1 MEGSY
6 VYYSNRLYKAR
17 HLEYVTDKRLSSHS
31 YMNYMLLRLLKMF
44 KYENLPDTIPSE
56 CLELYLLMNGTAF
69 VTEVKGDLYVFEGTM
84 GGEPDPYYRPTKYI
98 VANPALKLSAEY
110 DIKND
115 GILVRNDK
123 LWYGLYPMMARYSSM
138 LAENLVTLRLADIM
152 LRVVALLTS
161 PEDSTKKA
169 AEIYLKKL
177 EKGELGVIGENR
189 FFEGLKMQS
198 PPSNNGSYL
207 TQFIELHQ
215 YLKASFY
222 NEIGLDANFNMKR
235 ESINVGETQL
245 NQDILLP
252 LADLMLET
260 RKEDVEKINQK
271 YGTDIIV
278 DFDSAWKLN
287 QQEIELELSQLTG
300 ENNESAGIVTDSD
313 SNADGTEFAGDTGE
327 YTSDDNG
334 TSSNE
339 TTEDG
344 ENDAS
349 ESNNDDDGSSGSTD
363 RQDDGDTSNN
373 EDNGDRITV
382 DIDVS
387 ISTGEEAEETG
398 EAEEGGDDIENET
411 EDTEDKG

>member
-6 VYYSNRLYKAR
+6 VYYSNRLYKGKY
-17 HLEYVTDKRLSSHS
+17 LEYVTDKRLSSRT
-31 YMNYMLLRLLKMF
+31 YMNYMLIRLLKMF
-44 KYENLPDTIPSE
+44 KYKNLPDTIPSE
-56 CLELYLLMNGTAF
+56 VLELYLLMNGTAF
-69 VTEVKGDLYVFEGTM
+69 VTEVNNELYVFEGTM

-115 GILVRNDK
+115 GVLIRNDK
-123 LWYGLYPMMARYSSM
+123 LWLGLYPMLARYSSM
-138 LAENLVTLRLADIM
+138 LSENLVTLRTADIM
-152 LRVVALLTS
+152 LRVVALLTA

-245 NQDILLP
+245 NQDVLMP
-252 LADLMLET
+252 LCDLMLET
-260 RKEDVEKINQK
+260 RKEDVQKINEK

-278 DFDSAWKLN
+278 DFDSAWKIN
-287 QQEIELELSQLTG
+287 EKEIELEISQLTG
-300 ENNESAGIVTDSD
+300 ENNENAGIITDSESVENISGFTGYISDDTDDVDGITSNENSENGQDD
-313 SNADGTEFAGDTGE
+313 SSTTDN
-327 YTSDDNG
+327 DDNG
-334 TSSNE
+334 TVGSDDRQYDDNKSD
-339 TTEDG
+339 TTD
-344 ENDAS
+344 DAS
-349 ESNNDDDGSSGSTD
+349 GVNVDINIVV
-363 RQDDGDTSNN
+363 SNN
-373 EDNGDRITV
+373 E
-382 DIDVS
+382 
-387 ISTGEEAEETG
+387 
-398 EAEEGGDDIENET
+398 GGDNIEDEENT
-411 EDTEDKG
+411 ENKE